1 MRSARSA
8 NRRAR
13 TRTGRPGLDGEAQAQ
28 LIVESNEM
36 TGKGCRAGDLSRR
49 QRLISVPRRL
59 AIQTVEREFQTV
71 NVSNEREGN
80 PV

>member
-1 MRSARSA
+1 
-8 NRRAR
+8 
-13 TRTGRPGLDGEAQAQ
+13 
-28 LIVESNEM
+28 M
-36 TGKGCRAGDLSRR
+36 TGKGCRAGDLSCR
-49 QRLISVPRRL
+49 QRLISAPRRL

>member
-1 MRSARSA
+1 
-8 NRRAR
+8 
-13 TRTGRPGLDGEAQAQ
+13 
-28 LIVESNEM
+28 M
-36 TGKGCRAGDLSRR
+36 TGKACRAGDLSGR

-59 AIQTVEREFQTV
+59 AIQTVEREFQTF